1 MKNEII
7 LKELEIQDVDK
18 FYQIIKKNWVKKI
31 NFSKMKKVFNWQY
44 RNKKKYNFC
53 IAMSKKK
60 IIGVQGFVPMNH
72 YDKQLPKQNLFQ
84 AFLRVIEGKYIG
96 TSIKLHKF
104 IEKISNANFIGV
116 IGIDK
121 VTHKFHQWLGFT
133 INKMDHHVVFSE
145 KKKIFKIAIVRKK
158 IYQKDINNLNSCDF
172 IELNKKN
179 INKLIKKNFFKPY
192 IPRKSSRFL
201 INRYLNNPFYKY
213 LVFSIVQKSK
223 PRCIIVIRPIFIK
236 NSIVLRFVD
245 YIGSSSYFPLT
256 FEISKKL
263 IKKYNAE
270 YLDIYSYG
278 ISKKILKKAG
288 YINRYNVKN
297 LIVPNYFEPF
307 VRENVDIF
315 CAFKTSLNKK
325 KIKLFKG
332 DGDGDRPSIINF

>member
-18 FYQIIKKNWVKKI
+18 FYQFIKKNWVKKI

-158 IYQKDINNLNSCDF
+158 I
-172 IELNKKN
+172 
-179 INKLIKKNFFKPY
+179 
-192 IPRKSSRFL
+192 
-201 INRYLNNPFYKY
+201 
-213 LVFSIVQKSK
+213 
-223 PRCIIVIRPIFIK
+223 
-236 NSIVLRFVD
+236 
-245 YIGSSSYFPLT
+245 
-256 FEISKKL
+256 
-263 IKKYNAE
+263 
-270 YLDIYSYG
+270 
-278 ISKKILKKAG
+278 
-288 YINRYNVKN
+288 
-297 LIVPNYFEPF
+297 
-307 VRENVDIF
+307 
-315 CAFKTSLNKK
+315 
-325 KIKLFKG
+325 
-332 DGDGDRPSIINF
+332 